1 MTTKLKAKKYR
12 TPQAIPEPAAKAAAP
27 SPAPQAKPKPK
38 LAEVRPNEPILP
50 TVDEQG
56 ETPDIGPRPTPPKA
70 PAAAPDGAIDAIRK
84 EGLTGRQ
91 LRMARRTAQRHNI
104 PATSDFDAVR
114 LLREQGIDPF
124 QRSNMLATT
133 GPGEGQALAKIDKVQ
148 LPQTVADKET
158 LPSTETDDPA
168 ARRATE
174 IEAIQRDIV
183 RRRQKRMTL
192 LGVRLAFF
200 VGLPALICGYYFY
213 NIATPMYATKSSF
226 LIQQNESQALAGGG
240 GGLGGL
246 IGGGPAIT
254 DSIAVQ
260 GYLTSAAAMRR
271 LNEDIGFKTH
281 FSGDEIDPLT
291 RLGEDATDQAAYKI
305 YKKNVKIGYDPTEG
319 IINMEVIAASPEAS
333 ENFSKAL
340 IGYAEEQVSD
350 LTLRLR
356 EDQMSGARE
365 SFQEAE
371 EKRQQALER
380 VVALQQDLKIV
391 DPIGENA
398 AILGQISGLE
408 AEMSV
413 LNQRLDVQLANRR
426 PNAAKVNGLQLQI
439 RTKTGE
445 IQRLRSQ
452 LTDDTSSS
460 ESIATKTA
468 QLRVAEADYETRN
481 LMLQTALQSLET
493 SREAADR
500 QARYLAQSIPPVAP
514 DEPTYPRKFENT
526 ILAFLIF
533 GGIYLMMSL
542 TASILREQV

>member
-12 TPQAIPEPAAKAAAP
+12 TPQPIQPQAAP
-27 SPAPQAKPKPK
+27 APKPKPK
-38 LAEVRPNEPILP
+38 LAEVAKDEPLLP
-50 TVDEQG
+50 SVDEQG
-56 ETPDIGPRPTPPKA
+56 ETPDIGPRPTPPGTA
-70 PAAAPDGAIDAIRK
+70 QAAPDGAIDAIRK

-114 LLREQGIDPF
+114 LLRDQGIDPF
-124 QRSNMLATT
+124 QRTSMLDMAKPAD
-133 GPGEGQALAKIDKVQ
+133 GANSQALAKVDTVQ
-148 LPQTVADKET
+148 LPQTVAQGET
-158 LPSTETDDPA
+158 LPSTEVEDPA

-174 IEAIQRDIV
+174 IEKIQRDII

-200 VGLPALICGYYFY
+200 VGLPGLVCGWYFY

-226 LIQQNESQALAGGG
+226 LIQQNESSALAAPGA

-246 IGGGPAIT
+246 IGGGGPTIQ

-271 LNEDIGFKTH
+271 LDGDLGFKAH
-281 FSGDEIDPLT
+281 FSGEDIDPLT
-291 RLGEDATDQAAYKI
+291 RLDEDSSDQAAYKI

-319 IINMEVIAASPEAS
+319 IINMEVIAASPQAS
-333 ENFSKAL
+333 EDFSKAL

-356 EDQMSGARE
+356 EDQMRGARE
-365 SFQEAE
+365 SFQDAESKRAEA
-371 EKRQQALER
+371 LDR
-380 VVALQQDLKIV
+380 VTQLQQSLGIV
-391 DPIGENA
+391 DAVGENA

-408 AEMSV
+408 AELSI
-413 LNQRLDVQLANRR
+413 LNQRLDVQLANRQ
-426 PNAAKVNGLQLQI
+426 PNAARVNGLQLQI
-439 RTKTGE
+439 RTKLDE
-445 IQRLRSQ
+445 ISRLRSQ
-452 LTDDTSSS
+452 LTEDNSA
-460 ESIATKTA
+460 ERSIATKTA

-493 SREAADR
+493 AREAADR
-500 QARYLAQSIPPVAP
+500 QARYLAPSIPPVAP

-526 ILAFLIF
+526 VLAFLIF